1 MAIFSKEILI
11 KILEKEKEIT
21 SQFNMFNEDKHE
33 VLSEM
38 IYIVENDLDMDGV
51 YDLELESD
59 LEMNV
64 ISVVE
69 YLNGD
74 TELEDILYEDISN
87 YEDIINGTNK
97 VPNTNINV
105 CKKMCSDCPFSKT
118 SMQGFLANYTVDD
131 FVAYQRASTSFPCH
145 KMMTDGDKSPEE
157 THEAIENG
165 EMKLC
170 RGYVESIIK
179 SCKKP
184 DTEILAKAVE
194 FVREDGMSDNSMA
207 IWDFKKFHE
216 RETVNN

>member
-1 MAIFSKEILI
+1 MEILSKEILI
-11 KILEKEKEIT
+11 KILQKEKEIT

-38 IYIVENDLDMDGV
+38 ISTVDNDLDMDGV

-64 ISVVE
+64 IGIIE

-87 YEDIINGTNK
+87 YEDIINGTDTVK
-97 VPNTNINV
+97 VPSSNIVV
-105 CKKMCSDCPFSKT
+105 CKKMCNDCPFSKT
-118 SMQGFLANYTVDD
+118 SMKGFLADYTIED
-131 FVAYQRASTSFPCH
+131 FIAYQRSSTSFPCH
-145 KMMTDGDKSPEE
+145 KMMSDGDMSPEE
-157 THEAIENG
+157 THKAIENG

-184 DTEILAKAVE
+184 DTEILSKAVE
-194 FVREDGMSDNSMA
+194 FVREDGLSDNSMA
-207 IWDFKKFHE
+207 IWDFKEFHN
-216 RETVNN
+216 RENA